1 MVKIPLLTAL
11 DAALPEAATSAASK
25 EVARYGQALSV
36 RFDVVRDTRL
46 FTNKQI
52 LRIQLERAQNK
63 AGFRTQPGT
72 ALMTA
77 SVTIHNV
84 PLYGILSGAR

>member
-1 MVKIPLLTAL
+1 MVEIPPLTAL
-11 DAALPEAATSAASK
+11 DAALPEAAMGF
-25 EVARYGQALSV
+25 E
-36 RFDVVRDTRL
+36 VVRDTAL
-46 FTNKQI
+46 LTNKQI
-52 LRIQLERAQNK
+52 LRIQLELAQNN

-72 ALMTA
+72 ALMIA